1 LRHSGA
7 ADRLNRNDARSAASL
22 FPFTAVLVVTSSP
35 EFTHTVT
42 ERFLR
47 YVVIDTQSDP
57 ASPTCPS
64 TEKQKNLGRLLASEL
79 QAMGLRDAHLD
90 EYGYVY
96 ATIPATTDKPVPV
109 ICFCSHMDTS
119 PDCTGKDV
127 KPQIVRN
134 YRGGDIVLP
143 GDPSQVIRAADHP
156 ALADQ
161 IGNDIVT
168 SDGTTLLGADNKAG
182 LAEIMDAAQFLINN
196 PQIRH
201 GVIKI
206 LFTPDEEIGRGVDK
220 ADLKK
225 LGADFAYTMDGETAG
240 NIEDETFSA
249 DGAVITIEG
258 VSTHPGFAKG
268 KMEHA
273 IKIAAAIV
281 ERLPKHTCSPET
293 TEGHQGFLH
302 PIAISGAL
310 EKASLSFIVRD
321 FTDAG
326 LQEKEALLESI
337 TKEVMKE
344 FPRSTYRLE
353 IKPQYRN
360 MKAVI
365 DRYPALIDNAMEAI
379 LRTGLMPV
387 KTSIRGGT
395 DGSRL
400 SFMGLPCPNIFAGEH
415 AFHSRLEWVSRQ
427 DMEKAMQTIVHLA
440 MIWEERA

>member
-1 LRHSGA
+1 LI
-7 ADRLNRNDARSAASL
+7 
-22 FPFTAVLVVTSSP
+22 VSSP
-35 EFTHTVT
+35 LQFTHTVT

-57 ASPTCPS
+57 TSPTCPS

-79 QAMGLRDAHLD
+79 RAMGLADAHLD
-90 EYGYVY
+90 EHGYVY
-96 ATIPATTDKPVPV
+96 ATIPANSAKKIPV

-119 PDCTGKDV
+119 PDCTGRDV

-134 YRGGDIVLP
+134 YRGGDIALP
-143 GDPSQVIRAADHP
+143 GDPTQIIRAADHP
-156 ALADQ
+156 ALAAQ

-182 LAEIMDAAQFLINN
+182 LAEIMDAAQFLIGN
-196 PQIRH
+196 PQLKH
-201 GVIKI
+201 GTIKI
-206 LFTPDEEIGRGVDK
+206 LFTPDEEIGRGVDR

-225 LGADFAYTMDGETAG
+225 LGADFAYTIDGETAG

-249 DGAVITIEG
+249 DGAIVTIEG

-281 ERLPKHTCSPET
+281 DRLPRNTCSPET
-293 TEGHQGFLH
+293 TDGKEGFLH
-302 PIAISGAL
+302 PIGISGAL
-310 EKASLSFIVRD
+310 EKATLSFIVRD
-321 FTDAG
+321 FSDAG
-326 LQEKEALLESI
+326 LKEKEALLESI
-337 TKEVMKE
+337 VKEVMLD
-344 FPRSTYRLE
+344 FPHSTYRME
-353 IKPQYRN
+353 IKQQYRN
-360 MKAVI
+360 MKQVI
-365 DRYPALIDNAMEAI
+365 DRHPEIIDNAIEAVR
-379 LRTGLMPV
+379 RTGLEPR

-415 AFHSRLEWVSRQ
+415 AFHSRLEWVSVQ
-427 DMEKAMQTIVHLA
+427 DMEKAMQTVVHLA
-440 MIWEERA
+440 MVWEERA

>member
-1 LRHSGA
+1 VPLPP
-7 ADRLNRNDARSAASL
+7 D
-22 FPFTAVLVVTSSP
+22 
-35 EFTHTVT
+35 FTHTVT

-64 TEKQKNLGRLLASEL
+64 SEKQKDLGRLLAAEL
-79 QAMGLRDAHLD
+79 RAMGIADAHLD
-90 EYGYVY
+90 AHGYVY
-96 ATIPATTDKPVPV
+96 ATIPATTDKHVPV

-127 KPQIVRN
+127 KPQVVRN

-143 GDPSQVIRAADHP
+143 GDTAQVIRAAEHP
-156 ALADQ
+156 ALAAQ

-168 SDGTTLLGADNKAG
+168 SDGTTLLGADDKAG
-182 LAEIMDAAQFLINN
+182 VAEIMDAAQFLVDHPEIK
-196 PQIRH
+196 H
-201 GVIKI
+201 GTIKI

-220 ADLKK
+220 VDLKK
-225 LGADFAYTMDGETAG
+225 LGADFAYTLDGENAG

-249 DGAVITIEG
+249 DVATITIEG
-258 VSTHPGFAKG
+258 VSAHPGFAKG

-281 ERLPKHTCSPET
+281 DRLPKSSCTPET
-293 TEGHQGFLH
+293 TEGRQGFLH

-310 EKASLSFIVRD
+310 ELATLGIIVRD
-321 FTDAG
+321 FADDG
-326 LQEKEALLESI
+326 LKEKEILLENIIRS
-337 TKEVMKE
+337 VMTD

-360 MKAVI
+360 MKQVI
-365 DRYPALIDNAMEAI
+365 DRHPEIVDYAMEAI
-379 LRTGLMPV
+379 RRAGLRPV

-415 AFHSRLEWVSRQ
+415 AFHSRLEWVSTQ
-427 DMEKAMQTIVHLA
+427 DMEKAVQTIVHLA

>member
-1 LRHSGA
+1 
-7 ADRLNRNDARSAASL
+7 
-22 FPFTAVLVVTSSP
+22 VTSSP
-35 EFTHTVT
+35 DFTHTVT

-64 TEKQKNLGRLLASEL
+64 TEKQKNLGRLLESEL
-79 QAMGLRDAHLD
+79 QAIGIHDAHLD
-90 EYGYVY
+90 QYGYVY
-96 ATIPATTDKPVPV
+96 ATIPANTGKHVPV

-119 PDCTGKDV
+119 PDCSGKDV

-143 GDPSQVIRAADHP
+143 ADPSQIIRAAEHP

-161 IGNDIVT
+161 IGHDIVT
-168 SDGTTLLGADNKAG
+168 TDGTTLLGADNKAG
-182 LAEIMDAAQFLINN
+182 LAEIMDAAHFLVHN
-196 PQIRH
+196 PQIKH
-201 GVIKI
+201 GTIKI

-240 NIEDETFSA
+240 SIEDETFSA

-258 VSTHPGFAKG
+258 VSTHPGYAKG

-281 ERLPKHTCSPET
+281 DRLPRDSCSPET
-293 TEGHQGFLH
+293 TEGKQGFLH
-302 PIAISGAL
+302 PIGISGAL
-310 EKASLSFIVRD
+310 EKATLGFIVRD

-326 LQEKEALLESI
+326 LQEKEALLENI
-337 TKEVMKE
+337 IKEVMKD
-344 FPRSTYRLE
+344 FPRSSYRLE

-365 DRYPALIDNAMEAI
+365 DAHPEIIDNAMEAI
-379 LRTGLMPV
+379 RRTGLKPV
-387 KTSIRGGT
+387 KSSIRGGT

-427 DMEKAMQTIVHLA
+427 DMEKAVQTIVHLA

>member
-1 LRHSGA
+1 M
-7 ADRLNRNDARSAASL
+7 
-22 FPFTAVLVVTSSP
+22 VSSP
-35 EFTHTVT
+35 LRFTHSVT
-42 ERFLR
+42 ERLLR

-57 ASPTCPS
+57 ASPACPS
-64 TEKQKNLGRLLASEL
+64 TEKQKDLGRLLAAEL
-79 QAMGLRDAHLD
+79 QAMQIRDAHLD

-96 ATIPATTDKPVPV
+96 ATIPANTAKKVPV

-119 PDCTGKDV
+119 PDCSGKDV

-143 GDPSQVIRAADHP
+143 GDPSQIIRAAEHP

-182 LAEIMDAAQFLINN
+182 LAEIMDAAHFLTKN
-196 PQIRH
+196 PQIKH
-201 GVIKI
+201 GAIKI

-220 ADLKK
+220 ADLNK
-225 LGADFAYTMDGETAG
+225 LGADFAYTIDGETAG

-249 DGAVITIEG
+249 DAATLTIEG

-273 IKIAAAIV
+273 IKIAAGIV

-293 TEGHQGFLH
+293 TEGKEGFLH
-302 PIAISGAL
+302 PIGISGAL
-310 EKASLSFIVRD
+310 EKATLHFIVRD
-321 FTDAG
+321 FNEQG
-326 LQEKEALLESI
+326 LLDKEALLENI
-337 TKEVMKE
+337 VKQVMSDY
-344 FPRSTYRLE
+344 PRSSYRLE

-360 MKAVI
+360 MKLVI
-365 DRYPALIDNAMEAI
+365 DRHPEIIDHAMEAI
-379 LRTGLMPV
+379 RRTGLQPV

-415 AFHSRLEWVSRQ
+415 AFHSRQEWVSVQ

>member
-1 LRHSGA
+1 M
-7 ADRLNRNDARSAASL
+7 
-22 FPFTAVLVVTSSP
+22 VTSP
-35 EFTHTVT
+35 LRFTHTVT

-64 TEKQKNLGRLLASEL
+64 TEKQKDLGRLLAAEL
-79 QAMGLRDAHLD
+79 QEMGIHDAHLD
-90 EYGYVY
+90 EFGYVY
-96 ATIPATTDKPVPV
+96 ATIPPNTPKQVPV

-127 KPQIVRN
+127 KPQIIRN

-143 GDPSQVIRAADHP
+143 ADPTQVIRTADQP

-182 LAEIMDAAQFLINN
+182 VAEIMDAAHFLINN
-196 PQIRH
+196 PQIKH
-201 GVIKI
+201 GKIKI

-225 LGADFAYTMDGETAG
+225 LGADFAYTIDGETAG

-281 ERLPKHTCSPET
+281 ERLPKDTCSPET
-293 TEGHQGFLH
+293 TEGKQGFLH
-302 PIAISGAL
+302 PIGISGAL
-310 EKASLSFIVRD
+310 EKAKLSFIVRD

-326 LQEKEALLESI
+326 LKEKETLLENI
-337 TKEVMKE
+337 VQEVMKD
-344 FPRSTYRLE
+344 FPHSTARIE
-353 IKPQYRN
+353 IKQQYRN
-360 MKAVI
+360 MKQVI
-365 DRYPALIDNAMEAI
+365 DRHPEIIDNAMEAVS
-379 LRTGLMPV
+379 RTGLKPV

-415 AFHSRLEWVSRQ
+415 AFHSRLEWVSVQ

-440 MIWEERA
+440 TIWEERA

>member
-1 LRHSGA
+1 MLA
-7 ADRLNRNDARSAASL
+7 PSL
-22 FPFTAVLVVTSSP
+22 K
-35 EFTHTVT
+35 FTHGVT

-57 ASPTCPS
+57 ASPSCPS
-64 TEKQKNLGRLLASEL
+64 TEKQKKLGRLLASEL
-79 QAMGLRDAHLD
+79 QAMGIADAHLD
-90 EYGYVY
+90 AFGYVY
-96 ATIPATTDKPVPV
+96 ATIPATSDKKVPV

-119 PDCTGKDV
+119 PDCTGTDV

-143 GDPSQVIRAADHP
+143 GDPSQIIRAADQP

-182 LAEIMDAAQFLINN
+182 LAEIMDAAQFLTRHPEIK
-196 PQIRH
+196 H

-225 LGADFAYTMDGETAG
+225 LGADFAYTIDGETAG

-249 DGAVITIEG
+249 DSATITIDG

-273 IKIAAAIV
+273 IKIAATIV
-281 ERLPKHTCSPET
+281 DRLPKDTCSPET
-293 TEGHQGFLH
+293 TEGKQGFLH
-302 PIAISGAL
+302 PIGISGAL
-310 EKASLSFIVRD
+310 EQATVSFIVRD
-321 FTDAG
+321 FTEQG
-326 LQEKEALLESI
+326 LKDKELLLEDIVQS
-337 TKEVMKE
+337 VMRD
-344 FPRSTYRLE
+344 FPHSTYRLE
-353 IKPQYRN
+353 IKQQYRN
-360 MKAVI
+360 MKQVI
-365 DRYPALIDNAMEAI
+365 DAHPEIIDYAMEAI
-379 LRTGLMPV
+379 RRTGLTPV

-415 AFHSRLEWVSRQ
+415 AFHSRTEWVSVQ